1 MGKKII
7 IISAV
12 SFFEGGPLSVLKDCL
27 AELDKN
33 FTKDYIVLALTFVNL
48 NDQYP
53 HIHFITFPQ
62 ARKSYLHRFY
72 LEYSFFNKIAKKLKP
87 HLWISLH
94 DLTPN
99 VGSTQQV
106 VYCHN
111 PSPFYNLSWKEF
123 LFAPKFVLFHY
134 FYKLFYQ
141 INIHRN
147 KYVIVQQ
154 NWLRNTF
161 HEKFSLATTGIIVAH
176 PDRPEE
182 LNINEISK
190 YDSSQPQD
198 DTIYF
203 FYPTF
208 PRVFKNIEIIGEAIK
223 ILNGYSLKKD
233 YRVIVTISGKENA
246 YAKWLRRRYNQEQL
260 VLIGKQS
267 REKVFE
273 FYQQCHALIFP
284 SKLETW
290 GLPLSEFKFTNK
302 PILASNLPYAKES
315 VGEYEKVTFFNP
327 NNAEELAFNM
337 SQIINEKIVWEP
349 TKEIV
354 YANPYTKS
362 WFKLLN
368 LILQ

>member
-1 MGKKII
+1 MSKKVI

-33 FTKDYIVLALTFVNL
+33 FTKDYIVLALTYVNL
-48 NDQYP
+48 KDHYP
-53 HIHFITFPQ
+53 NIHFVTFPK
-62 ARKSYLHRFY
+62 ARRSYLHRFY
-72 LEYSFFNKIAKKLKP
+72 LEYSFFRKIAKKFKP
-87 HLWISLH
+87 QLWISLH
-94 DLTPN
+94 DLSPN
-99 VGSTQQV
+99 VGSTPQV

-111 PSPFYNLSWKEF
+111 PSPFYKLSWKE
-123 LFAPKFVLFHY
+123 LVFAPKFVLFHY
-134 FYKLFYQ
+134 FYTLFYK

-147 KYVIVQQ
+147 KNVIVQQ

-161 HEKFSLATTGIIVAH
+161 HEKFSIATNKIIVAH
-176 PDRPEE
+176 PTMPEAQNIIKPGE
-182 LNINEISK
+182 LDSK
-190 YDSSQPQD
+190 LQQD
-198 DTIYF
+198 NTIYF

-208 PRVFKNIEIIGEAIK
+208 PRVFKNIEIVGEAIK
-223 ILNGYSLKKD
+223 ILNRYSLKKD
-233 YRVIVTISGKENA
+233 YKVIVTISGKENA
-246 YAKWLRRRYNQEQL
+246 YSKWIRRGYSQEQF

-302 PILASNLPYAKES
+302 PIIASNLPYAKES
-315 VGEYEKVTFFNP
+315 VGEYGKVVFFSP
-327 NNAEELAFNM
+327 NDAEELAFKM
-337 SQIINEKIVWEP
+337 SQIINETIIWKP

-354 YANPYTKS
+354 CANPYTQS
-362 WFKLLN
+362 WYELLN
-368 LILQ
+368 LILK